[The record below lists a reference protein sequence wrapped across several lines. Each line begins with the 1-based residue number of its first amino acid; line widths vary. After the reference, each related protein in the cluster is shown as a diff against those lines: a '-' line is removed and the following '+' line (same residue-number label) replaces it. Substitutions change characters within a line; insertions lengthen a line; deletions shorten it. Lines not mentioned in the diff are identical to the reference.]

1 MQNEKHSSASGAQ
14 LPVREIEQSS
24 GNEHEHSE
32 TPLKSSG
39 NPLDDIAALIA
50 GEEPQDDGQDT
61 QENDGQARQPQD
73 SDDHAAGSGAESAES
88 SDGEQAGESEA
99 PGEKRE
105 LSTLVDAAKA
115 LGTSTRKLYDLQ
127 IPIAPGE
134 EPVTLG
140 ELKDAYRNQSEWQQD
155 FASREKSLSEREIR
169 TAQMQQDLAYLQE
182 EIVSKVPPERLRY
195 MQERQEAQLAIE
207 GKLLQSKLPEF
218 RDQHYFNNWR
228 QEAVEY
234 TGRFGFKPHELV
246 IQDHRLIHILHH
258 AMMLEKRLE
267 RLASFKPKPAEPPKR
282 KQGGLRQGSE
292 TRPPRT
298 NDRAQHID
306 QVAQLVKGSL
316 K

>member
-1 MQNEKHSSASGAQ
+1 MQNERHSLASGAQ
-14 LPVREIEQSS
+14 LPVRENEQTS
-24 GNEHEHSE
+24 GNDQEHSE
-32 TPLKSSG
+32 TPLRSSG
-39 NPLDDIAALIA
+39 NPLDEIANLLTGEDIK
-50 GEEPQDDGQDT
+50 DDEQGT
-61 QENDGQARQPQD
+61 QGKERPAQQPAD
-73 SDDHAAGSGAESAES
+73 SDNYAADSGAESSE
-88 SDGEQAGESEA
+88 DGEQAGEGEA

-105 LSTLVDAAKA
+105 LTTLVDAAKA
-115 LGTSTRKLYDLQ
+115 LGTSARKLYDLQ

-228 QEAVEY
+228 NEAVEY

-282 KQGGLRQGSE
+282 KQGGLRQSSDN
-292 TRPPRT
+292 RPPKSH
-298 NDRAQHID
+298 DRGQHID
-306 QVAQLVKGSL
+306 QVAQLVKGTL